1 MTTFSAIGQR
11 TPLLEGKA
19 KVTGRMRYLSDLQ
32 VPGMLCAR
40 LVTSL
45 YAHARIV
52 SVDTSQALAVPGV
65 VAVLT
70 AQDLPQ
76 FEPINRA
83 RLLLAHE
90 RVIFT
95 GQPVALILAESE
107 AAAQDALDGVL
118 VEYERLPAAITID
131 EALAEDAPLVWPD
144 GMPGES
150 GEAAAHGA
158 DVGGEDALA
167 KKQSNVAS
175 RTHFERGD
183 TAAGFAEADVVIER
197 HFTMSMVHQ
206 NPLETHA
213 CAVRIDPF
221 TDEVTVWSSTQAPFH
236 VRKQVADIL
245 GVMESHVRCVAT
257 PLGGAFGGKFVLYEP
272 LVALAARAVGR
283 PVRLT
288 LNRYEELIATN
299 PAPPGRIGVKLG
311 AKKDGTFAALECE
324 VVFNGGCYPGGPV
337 GIAML
342 IMGSI
347 YKTPNV
353 KLEGLEVLSFT
364 PSSGAYRA
372 PGTPQGM
379 FALESVVDDIARDL
393 ALDPLELRLRNA
405 AHPGD
410 LMIHGE
416 TWPVMGMTE
425 VLKALQA
432 HPAWQNRD
440 AARTAGRGVGIAV
453 GGWPGGIEPA
463 AAACMLNRD
472 GMLQVQLGSVDM
484 SGTNTTF
491 ALLAAE
497 AFGVSPNKVQIITG
511 DTGSSI
517 YNGAAG
523 GSKTIYTVGPALIQ
537 AAEEAR
543 RQTLEIAAELMEA
556 APVDLEIVDGRVR
569 VRGVPDRSVGLGEIA
584 GKTMQFGG
592 RYAPIFGTGRHANT
606 ARSPGF
612 CAQLAEVTVD
622 PDTGTVRVH
631 KLVVVQDVGRA
642 LNPLAV
648 EGQMIGGAIQGLGW
662 ALHERMVYD
671 DYGQP
676 LTASWLDYT
685 VPHIQQAAESVE
697 AVIVE
702 VPSDHGPYGAKGV
715 GEPPVTPTAGAIG
728 DAIAEALG
736 GVRLTDLPMTPAR
749 IWEAL
754 SDRQS

>member
-1 MTTFSAIGQR
+1 MTTYSAIGQR
-11 TPLLEGKA
+11 TPLIEGKA
-19 KVTGRMRYLSDLQ
+19 KVTGKMRYLSDLH

-45 YAHARIV
+45 HAHARIT
-52 SVDTSQALAVPGV
+52 SVDASEALATPGV

-76 FEPINRA
+76 VEPINRQL
-83 RLLLAHE
+83 LLLARE
-90 RVIFT
+90 RVLFV
-95 GQPVALILAESE
+95 GQPVALILAETE
-107 AAAQDALDGVL
+107 VAAQDALGRVM
-118 VEYERLPAAITID
+118 VEYDRLPAAITLD
-131 EALAEDAPLVWPD
+131 EALAADAPLVWPD

-158 DVGGEDALA
+158 DVGGDDAQA
-167 KKQSNVAS
+167 KKLSNVAS
-175 RTHFERGD
+175 RNHFGRGD
-183 TAAGFAEADVVIER
+183 VAAGFAEADVVVER
-197 HFTMSMVHQ
+197 QFTMPMVHQ
-206 NPLETHA
+206 NPLETHS
-213 CAVRIDPF
+213 CAVQIDPF
-221 TDEVTVWSSTQAPFH
+221 TDEVTIWSSTQAPFH
-236 VRKQVADIL
+236 VRKQVADVL
-245 GVMESHVRCVAT
+245 NVLESQVRCVAT
-257 PLGGAFGGKFVLYEP
+257 PLGGAFGGKFVLYE
-272 LVALAARAVGR
+272 LLIALAARVAGR

-299 PAPPGRIGVKLG
+299 PAPPGRIRVKLG
-311 AKKDGTFAALECE
+311 ARSDGTFTALEGE
-324 VVFNGGCYPGGPV
+324 VAFNNGCYPGSPV
-337 GIAML
+337 GIAMV

-353 KLEGLEVLSFT
+353 TLDGLEVLSFT

-372 PGTPQGM
+372 PGTPQAM
-379 FALESVVDDIARDL
+379 FALESVVDDIAREL

-410 LMIHGE
+410 PMIHGE

-425 VLKALQA
+425 VLEALQA
-432 HPAWQNRD
+432 HPAWRNRE
-440 AARTAGRGVGIAV
+440 AARAAGRGVGIAV

-472 GMLQVQLGSVDM
+472 GILQVQLGSVDM

-491 ALLAAE
+491 TLLAAE
-497 AFGVSPNKVQIITG
+497 AFGVTPDKVKIITG
-511 DTGSSI
+511 DTVTSI

-523 GSKTIYTVGPALIQ
+523 GSKVTYTVGPALIQ

-556 APVDLEIVDGRVR
+556 APADLEIVDGHVR
-569 VRGVPDRSVGLGEIA
+569 VRGVPDRAIGLGEIA

-592 RYAPIFGTGRHANT
+592 RYAPIFGHGRHANT

-612 CAQLAEVTVD
+612 CAQLAEVEVD
-622 PDTGTVRVH
+622 PETGDVRVH

-642 LNPLAV
+642 LNPLTV

-685 VPHIQQAAESVE
+685 VPHIQHAAESVE
-697 AVIVE
+697 TIIVE

-715 GEPPVTPTAGAIG
+715 GEPPITPTAGAIG
-728 DAIAEALG
+728 NALTDALG
-736 GVRLTDLPMTPAR
+736 LRLTDLPLTPAR
-749 IWEAL
+749 IWQAL
-754 SDRQS
+754 SSRKA